1 MPYFI
6 LFMTL
11 PICNICAKTGILC
24 GACESKL
31 QEGKISK
38 FDIELS
44 RSLYDLGKG
53 EIGFERAID
62 TENFIIVLAQKDSIG
77 KIIGKGGDNIRLLS
91 NKFGKQLR
99 VVGIGDMDSTIYEFV
114 APARILG
121 INTVYK
127 QNGEI
132 VRRVRINKK
141 DKKKLRMG
149 SDEIK
154 KLIESLTNYTIELSF
169 E

>member
-1 MPYFI
+1 
-6 LFMTL
+6 MTL
-11 PICNICAKTGILC
+11 PICDICAKTGVLC
-24 GACESKL
+24 TACESKL

-38 FDIELS
+38 LDIELS
-44 RSLYDLGKG
+44 RALYDLGG
-53 EIGFERAID
+53 GGIGFERVID
-62 TENFIIVLAQKDSIG
+62 TEKFIIVLAQKDGIG
-77 KIIGKGGDNIRLLS
+77 KIIGKGGDNIRILS

-99 VVGIGDMDSTIYEFV
+99 VIGTGDMEGTIYDLV

-132 VRRVRINKK
+132 IRKIRINKK
-141 DKKKLRMG
+141 DKKKLRMDI
-149 SDEIK
+149 SEIQ
-154 KLIESLTNYTIELSF
+154 KLIGSVTKDNIEISF

>member
-1 MPYFI
+1 
-6 LFMTL
+6 MTL
-11 PICNICAKTGILC
+11 PICDICAKTGILC
-24 GACESKL
+24 SACESKL
-31 QEGKISK
+31 KEGKISK
-38 FDIELS
+38 LDVELS
-44 RSLYDLGKG
+44 KSLYEVGAG

-62 TENFIIVLAQKDSIG
+62 TEKFIIVLASKESIG

-99 VVGIGDMDSTIYEFV
+99 VIGTGDMESTIYDFV

-127 QNGEI
+127 QNGEV
-132 VRRVRINKK
+132 VRRVRISKR
-141 DKKKLRMG
+141 DKKKLRMDIG
-149 SDEIK
+149 EIQ
-154 KLIESLTNYTIELSF
+154 KLIESVTKDNIEVSF